1 MKLKIEK
8 SDKKKSGTMSVADS
22 VFAAEFNES
31 LVHQVLV
38 SYMSGSRSGTKSQKS
53 RSEVRGGGKKP
64 WRQKGTGRARA
75 GTIRSPLW
83 RGGGVTFAAKSRD
96 YSKKVN
102 RKMFRGAMRSIFSEL
117 IRQKRFIC
125 IDEFD
130 VTESKTKLVKDKL
143 NKLGLKEAL
152 IITEGLSEN
161 LYLGVRNIPKVD
173 VMDTNEI
180 NPYSLIGFEKILIT
194 QAAVEKVEEWLS

>member
-1 MKLKIEK
+1 MKIKIEK
-8 SDKKKSGTMSVADS
+8 SGKKQSGTIDVADS
-22 VFAAEFNES
+22 VFAAEFNEP

-53 RSEVRGGGKKP
+53 RSEVRGGGRKP

-117 IRQKRFIC
+117 VRQERFLC
-125 IDEFD
+125 VDEFD
-130 VTESKTKLVKDKL
+130 VSDSKTKLVKEKL
-143 NKLGLKEAL
+143 NKLGLKEVL

-180 NPYSLIGFEKILIT
+180 NPY
-194 QAAVEKVEEWLS
+194 

>member
-8 SDKKKSGTMSVADS
+8 SDKKKSGTISVADS

-38 SYMSGSRSGTKSQKS
+38 SYMAGSRSGTKSQKS
-53 RSEVRGGGKKP
+53 RSEVRGGGRKP

-125 IDEFD
+125 VDEFD
-130 VTESKTKLVKDKL
+130 VPGSCWMFGVLYGFDVFLERDSTMQSIKDML
-143 NKLGLKEAL
+143 ANSIRQRWQHL
-152 IITEGLSEN
+152 ISCLTFFGCH
-161 LYLGVRNIPKVD
+161 
-173 VMDTNEI
+173 
-180 NPYSLIGFEKILIT
+180 
-194 QAAVEKVEEWLS
+194 